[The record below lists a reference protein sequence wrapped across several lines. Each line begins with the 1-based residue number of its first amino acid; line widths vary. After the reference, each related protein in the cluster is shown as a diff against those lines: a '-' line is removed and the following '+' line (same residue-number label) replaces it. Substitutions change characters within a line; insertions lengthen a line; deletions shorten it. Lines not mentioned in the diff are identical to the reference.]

1 MVLACIM
8 IHCKPGMPYE
18 VLNRVKAMN
27 GIKRAFETLGSYDVV
42 AEYEFQSLEKLGIVV
57 YEMAR
62 MSGVISTETLIE
74 TLL

>member
-1 MVLACIM
+1 
-8 IHCKPGMPYE
+8 
-18 VLNRVKAMN
+18 
-27 GIKRAFETLGSYDVV
+27 LGAYDVV

-62 MSGVISTETLIE
+62 MAGVISTETLIE

>member
-1 MVLACIM
+1 
-8 IHCKPGMPYE
+8 MPYE